1 MNSPQI
7 IEMTKC
13 RVKGNNIDYIYLVYA
28 YSSKIFLRT
37 IFAARKYQA
46 TVFSSSTN
54 GEVVGE

>member
-1 MNSPQI
+1 
-7 IEMTKC
+7 MTKC
-13 RVKGNNIDYIYLVYA
+13 RVKGNNIDYMYLVYA